1 MMTAD
6 LKSSSFTVR
15 ALSLGGWWNFHSRKV
30 PRATRNDLRPDGW
43 RDIWPELVD
52 ADPAKPAPLALGVP
66 AGGAIS
72 SEAKEAAHA

>member
-1 MMTAD
+1 MGYLRKAVSVGQL
-6 LKSSSFTVR
+6 LKVVVCVSIER
-15 ALSLGGWWNFHSRKV
+15 E
-30 PRATRNDLRPDGW
+30 TRGQVTRRDLRPDDW

-72 SEAKEAAHA
+72 SEALQPIVEAA